1 MTTRRLLK
9 LLHVCGMAWFMLAAA
24 YVFVFA
30 LRQAGVNWWLI
41 FSLSGHGASI
51 SFLLMSAYLY
61 AIFRGDG
68 RDPLLAVEHPLT
80 NTQQYMTLYSLIPF
94 LGTLAGVYCVIDL
107 HSAHQTAM
115 TISMGTLGATFV
127 FWVIA
132 DPAISFS
139 EMLLPSSRK
148 HRLARHA
155 LARAAKEQKQR
166 NREQLLADLTTD
178 EKIRNEQLREALGAE
193 AQKLAALTI
202 KAIEGSTSAGAEAM
216 EIGLHAWQQG
226 GLNCMQR
233 LREMASEICRDRGGR
248 HIDDDYISIWWD
260 GIGQWRHKLVT

>member
-1 MTTRRLLK
+1 
-9 LLHVCGMAWFMLAAA
+9 MLAAA
-24 YVFVFA
+24 CVFVLA
-30 LRQAGVNWWLI
+30 LRQAGIEWWLI

-51 SFLLMSAYLY
+51 GFLLISAYLY
-61 AIFRGDG
+61 ALFRDNG
-68 RDPLLAVEHPLT
+68 RDPLRAVEHPLT
-80 NTQQYMTLYSLIPF
+80 NTRQYMTLYSLIPF
-94 LGTLAGVYCVIDL
+94 LGAVAGLYCVIDL
-107 HSAHQTAM
+107 ESAYQVVM
-115 TISMGTLGATFV
+115 TIAMGTLGATFV

-139 EMLLPSSRK
+139 EMLLPESRK
-148 HRLARHA
+148 HRLARQA

-166 NREQLLADLTTD
+166 NRAKLLADLTA
-178 EKIRNEQLREALGAE
+178 EEEIRNKQLREAFGAE

-202 KAIEGSTSAGAEAM
+202 RAIEGSASAGAEAM

-233 LREMASEICRDRGGR
+233 LCEMARDICRDRGEYSA
-248 HIDDDYISIWWD
+248 DDDHISIWWD